1 MKKLALS
8 ATAALALLSAPA
20 FAADMP
26 VKAAKVAPVAA
37 PSPFDIAFGAA
48 VMNDY
53 VFRGI
58 TQSNHKPSGAL
69 YVEPRYNITKDLQLY
84 VGVSAE
90 SIDFPN
96 DASAEIDFYGGARL
110 TAGPFVFDAGLW
122 YYYYPGGTEF
132 NGLGPS
138 PATCTNGFFT
148 PTGFCNSMKGD
159 VSFYEIYGKVTYTA
173 GDFAFGINEYY
184 TPSYLNSGAWGDYAS
199 VTAKYTAPAKMA
211 LGPLGWYVSGEFGRQ
226 WLGTTDAFYGTPA
239 FPGGIDYKDYNTW
252 NIGLGLTWK
261 VFTLDLR
268 YSDTDLSKSD
278 CNAFTGDHTASFDP
292 AAISPINPSGL
303 SSKWCGATFIAKL
316 SAELTFANLK

>member
-53 VFRGI
+53 VFRGV

-69 YVEPRYNITKDLQLY
+69 YVEPRYNITKELQLY

-122 YYYYPGGTEF
+122 YYYYP
-132 NGLGPS
+132 
-138 PATCTNGFFT
+138 
-148 PTGFCNSMKGD
+148 
-159 VSFYEIYGKVTYTA
+159 A

-199 VTAKYTAPAKMA
+199 VTAKYTAPEKMA

-226 WLGTTDAFYGTPA
+226 WLGTSDAFYGTPA

-252 NIGLGLTWK
+252 NIGFGLTWK

-278 CNAFTGDHTASFDP
+278 CNA
-292 AAISPINPSGL
+292 
-303 SSKWCGATFIAKL
+303 
-316 SAELTFANLK
+316 